1 MGQGGTGWKHEVW
14 KERHGLVSPWHGIK
28 TRAGKPVAR
37 KTRAGEAVARNTT
50 MTLASWFH
58 NLSPFAVR
66 FGQDVGIRWYGLA
79 YLAGFAAAYL
89 VMRWMAK
96 RGLSLIPAER
106 VGDVMLWLIG
116 GTLVGGRLGY
126 VLVYDRSLFF
136 SWQSA
141 APWWGLL
148 AINQG
153 GMASHGGMVGLALA
167 AWRVGRGF
175 KDERGVVIGRAP
187 FLHVLDVIALVS
199 PAGIFFGRLANFV
212 NGELLG
218 AIVTTPGVEGPWWA
232 VQYPQELDFPAH
244 QLAQTPEQ
252 WGRLD
257 ALAARAAPGEPI
269 SVGLH
274 RLAHESWN
282 HPDLAA
288 ALRPLVS
295 SRHPSQIYQAVAEG
309 LIVGVLLWLIWARP
323 RKPGVIAAWFL
334 ITYGVL
340 RIATELIRLPDAQ
353 LAVQRYIGLS
363 RGQWL
368 SVGMIVVGA
377 WVLVL
382 VARKPVATLG
392 GWWARQTPARGRG
405 Q

>member
-1 MGQGGTGWKHEVW
+1 
-14 KERHGLVSPWHGIK
+14 
-28 TRAGKPVAR
+28 
-37 KTRAGEAVARNTT
+37 

-79 YLAGFAAAYL
+79 YLAGFAVAYL
-89 VMRWMAK
+89 MMRGMAK
-96 RGLSLIPAER
+96 RGLSLIPADR
-106 VGDVMLWLIG
+106 VGDAMLWFIG

-126 VLVYDRSLFF
+126 ALVYDRSLFF
-136 SWQSA
+136 QWQGG

-167 AWRVGRGF
+167 TWRVSCGF
-175 KDERGVVIGRAP
+175 KDERGVTIGRAP
-187 FLHVLDVIALVS
+187 WLHVLDIVALVS
-199 PAGIFFGRLANFV
+199 PAGIFFGRIANFV

-218 AIVTTPGVEGPWWA
+218 EIVAQPGVEGPWWA
-232 VQYPQELDFPAH
+232 VQYPQELDWKRADLP
-244 QLAQTPEQ
+244 QTSEQ
-252 WGRLD
+252 WTQID
-257 ALAARAAPGEPI
+257 ALAGRIAPGQPDGI
-269 SVGLH
+269 GLH

-282 HPDLAA
+282 YPDIAT
-288 ALRPLVS
+288 ALKPLIS

-309 LIVGVLLWLIWARP
+309 LVVGGLLWLIWARP

-334 ITYGVL
+334 IAYGIL

-353 LAVQRYIGLS
+353 LVVKRYFGLS
-363 RGQWL
+363 LGQCL
-368 SVGMIVVGA
+368 SVGMIVIGA
-377 WVLVL
+377 WLL
-382 VARKPVATLG
+382 AFAARKPAEKLG
-392 GWWARQTPARGRG
+392 GWWAKRAPLHTRG